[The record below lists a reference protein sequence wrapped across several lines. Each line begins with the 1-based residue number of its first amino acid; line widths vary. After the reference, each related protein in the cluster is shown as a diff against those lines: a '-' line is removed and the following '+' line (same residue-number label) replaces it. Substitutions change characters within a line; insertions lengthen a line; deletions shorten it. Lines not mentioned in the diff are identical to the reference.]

1 MNVTRVRWAPFR
13 IAFREPYVTSRG
25 SVLHREGLILELT
38 ADDGRVGLGEAA
50 PDPSLGK
57 TGAELVASLETIA
70 QHLVGAA
77 LEELAVRAAPDDG
90 VIDPIESAIACAV
103 DVATLDALAALKG
116 GSVAS
121 FLNPASALSVPVNA
135 LITSS
140 DPVLAQSRAA
150 VAARA
155 GFGTIKL
162 KVGVLSS
169 LDAERERV
177 AAVREAIGPA
187 VKLRLDPNGAWT
199 EAQAIAAIRAFQ
211 GYDIEYV
218 EQPVAPGDL
227 ESLARVQA
235 AVDTP
240 IAADED
246 AADLAATE
254 RIVAAGAARV
264 LVLKPQRL
272 GGLRPCLEIV
282 HAAEDAGLSCVITT
296 SIESGIGVAAALH
309 LAASLPGHGL
319 AHGLATSD
327 FLASDLIT
335 PHLEVSNGALHLPD
349 APGLGVGLHASAAN
363 YLGPWQEVSS

>member
-1 MNVTRVRWAPFR
+1 VNVTRVRWAPYR
-13 IAFREPYVTSRG
+13 IAFREPYVTSTG

-57 TGAELVASLETIA
+57 TAAELVASLETIA

-77 LEELAVRAAPDDG
+77 LVELTVRVAPDDG

-103 DVATLDALAALKG
+103 DLATLDVLAASKG
-116 GSVAS
+116 SSVAS

-240 IAADED
+240 IAAPEV
-246 AADLAATE
+246 
-254 RIVAAGAARV
+254 RSGR
-264 LVLKPQRL
+264 
-272 GGLRPCLEIV
+272 
-282 HAAEDAGLSCVITT
+282 
-296 SIESGIGVAAALH
+296 ES
-309 LAASLPGHGL
+309 
-319 AHGLATSD
+319 
-327 FLASDLIT
+327 
-335 PHLEVSNGALHLPD
+335 
-349 APGLGVGLHASAAN
+349 
-363 YLGPWQEVSS
+363 